1 MRPLRIGVV
10 GAGHMGRRHAQKVA
24 ALRDAG
30 LPVTLAGI
38 ADPDVERARS
48 VASEHRTRAVADAGE
63 LYRDVDATI
72 VAVPTVHHFEITR
85 SAIAAGLDVLLEK
98 PIAATL
104 QQAEALLAL
113 CRRHERVLHVG
124 HLEWYN
130 TAMRVIRS
138 EIRAP
143 RFVEVH
149 RVGPFPSRALDV
161 DVVRDLMIHDLDILQ
176 RVIGEEPD
184 SIEAMGL
191 PVISETIDIANA
203 RIGFPSG
210 CIANLT
216 ASRVAALPARK
227 MRFFQRDGCLAVD
240 FLAQKASIYRRS
252 ETANGP
258 EPPVEVEELR
268 FDPEDALL
276 AQLRAFVDAVRT
288 RDVASSAYSAVGAL
302 RTALRVVEA
311 MPPSRLATSARGS

>member
-10 GAGHMGRRHAQKVA
+10 GAGHMGRRHADKVA

-30 LPVTLAGI
+30 LSVTLAGI

-48 VASEHRTRAVADAGE
+48 LASEHRTRAVAEAAE
-63 LYRDVDATI
+63 LYGGMDAAI

-85 SAIAAGLDVLLEK
+85 SAIEAGLDVLLEK

-104 QQAEALLAL
+104 QQAEALLDL
-113 CRRHERVLHVG
+113 GRRHERVLQVG

-130 TAMRVIRS
+130 TAMRVVRS

-149 RVGPFPSRALDV
+149 RVGPFPSRAIDV

-184 SIEAMGL
+184 RIEAIGF
-191 PVISETIDIANA
+191 PVITETIDIANA

-216 ASRVAALPARK
+216 ASRVSALPARK
-227 MRFFQRDGCLAVD
+227 MRFFQREGCLAVD
-240 FLAQKASIYRRS
+240 FLAQSASIYRRS
-252 ETANGP
+252 GSADGSG
-258 EPPVEVEELR
+258 PPVEVEELR

-276 AQLRAFVDAVRT
+276 AQLRAFVDAVRRRGAAT
-288 RDVASSAYSAVGAL
+288 SAHSAVGAL

-311 MPPSRLATSARGS
+311 MALPRAATSARGS

>member
-10 GAGHMGRRHAQKVA
+10 GAGHMGRRHAEKVA
-24 ALRDAG
+24 VLRDAG
-30 LPVTLAGI
+30 LSVTLAGI
-38 ADPDVERARS
+38 ADPDVERARR

-63 LYRDVDATI
+63 LYGELDAAI

-85 SAIAAGLDVLLEK
+85 SAIEAGLDVLLEK

-104 QQAEALLAL
+104 QQAELLL
-113 CRRHERVLHVG
+113 ELGRRHGRVLQVG

-130 TAMRVIRS
+130 TAMQVIRS
-138 EIRAP
+138 EIRTP
-143 RFVEVH
+143 RFVDVH
-149 RVGPFPSRALDV
+149 RVGPFPSRATDV

-184 SIEAMGL
+184 RIEAMGF
-191 PVISETIDIANA
+191 PVITETIDIANA

-216 ASRVAALPARK
+216 ASRVSTLPARK
-227 MRFFQRDGCLAVD
+227 MRFFQQEGCLTVD
-240 FLAQKASIYRRS
+240 FLAQSASIYRR
-252 ETANGP
+252 NGSADGA
-258 EPPVEVEELR
+258 EPAVEVEELR

-288 RDVASSAYSAVGAL
+288 RGVADTAHSAVGAL

-311 MPPSRLATSARGS
+311 MPPPRLATSARGR

>member
-10 GAGHMGRRHAQKVA
+10 GAGHMGRRHAEKVA
-24 ALRDAG
+24 ALCDAG
-30 LPVTLAGI
+30 LSVTLAGV
-38 ADPDVERARS
+38 ADPDLERARR
-48 VASEHRTRAVADAGE
+48 VASEHRTRAGADAGE
-63 LYRDVDATI
+63 LYGDVDAAI
-72 VAVPTVHHFEITR
+72 VAVPTVHHFEIAR
-85 SAIAAGLDVLLEK
+85 SAIEAGLDVLLEK

-104 QQAEALLAL
+104 QQAEALLEL
-113 CRRHERVLHVG
+113 GRRHERVLEVG

-130 TAMRVIRS
+130 TATRVIRS

-143 RFVEVH
+143 RYVEVH
-149 RVGPFPSRALDV
+149 RVGPFSSRAIDV
-161 DVVRDLMIHDLDILQ
+161 DGVRDLMIHDLDILQ

-184 SIEAMGL
+184 RIEAIGF
-191 PVISETIDIANA
+191 PVITETIDIANA

-216 ASRVAALPARK
+216 ASRVSVLPTRK
-227 MRFFQRDGCLAVD
+227 MRFFQREGCLAVD
-240 FLAQKASIYRRS
+240 FLAQSASIYRRS
-252 ETANGP
+252 GSAEAGESP
-258 EPPVEVEELR
+258 LEVEELR

-288 RDVASSAYSAVGAL
+288 RGAASSAHSAVGAL

-311 MPPSRLATSARGS
+311 MPLPQAATSARGS

>member
-1 MRPLRIGVV
+1 MKPLRIGVV
-10 GAGHMGRRHAQKVA
+10 GAGHMGRRHAHKVA

-30 LPVTLAGI
+30 HSVTLAGI

-48 VASEHRTRAVADAGE
+48 VASEHRTRAVAEAAE
-63 LYRDVDATI
+63 LYGGMDAAI

-85 SAIAAGLDVLLEK
+85 SAIEAGLDVLLEK

-104 QQAEALLAL
+104 QQAEALLDL
-113 CRRHERVLHVG
+113 GRRHERVLQVG

-149 RVGPFPSRALDV
+149 RVGPFPSRAIDV

-184 SIEAMGL
+184 RIEAIGF
-191 PVISETIDIANA
+191 PVITETIDIANA

-216 ASRVAALPARK
+216 ASRVSALPARK
-227 MRFFQRDGCLAVD
+227 MRFFQREGCLAVD
-240 FLAQKASIYRRS
+240 FLAQSASIYRRS
-252 ETANGP
+252 GSADGA

-268 FDPEDALL
+268 FDREDALL
-276 AQLRAFVDAVRT
+276 AQLRAFVHAVRT
-288 RDVASSAYSAVGAL
+288 RGGATSAHGAVGAL

-311 MPPSRLATSARGS
+311 MPLPRAATSARGS